1 MKKFRTL
8 LCILL
13 AVAMVLS
20 FAACG
25 KKTDDKAPADD
36 AADNAP
42 AGDNKPAD
50 DNAPAG
56 DEGGEETPDAPVDSP
71 DAGLQPE
78 PLIMINDVDQ
88 VLNRPHEIAPGTKL
102 TFHSNDVPAYTPW
115 NATAEVWLL
124 PNIYEGLNYTYMGMA
139 DDLRPLIATEWE
151 ASDDLLTWTFQIREG
166 IKFTD
171 GTVCDANAIVESWNY
186 FMEASPASFTNL
198 NIGSWE
204 ATGDYEFVV
213 HMANTCPYIESSFA
227 QLYILSPSALAQY
240 GVNDNRSA
248 VGTAP
253 YYVES
258 YTPGVEFVFKAN
270 TEYYLYERMPVVE
283 TINYKIILDDN
294 TKLMAMLNGDL
305 DAYTF
310 SSVESYYNLLDYNF
324 DGIMM
329 KGNGNASPLFLNA
342 KSVPE
347 FQIWEVRKAFNRFID
362 FDAINTI
369 LYDDMGLV
377 QTSLWT
383 VGSSGEV
390 PWPEGFYY
398 DEAEGLELMAQAG
411 VDPKDFHFAAKII
424 DTSADFFVTIQGQL
438 NKVGITMDV
447 EPLEAE
453 ANFTFMMN
461 GDYTITAGNSGY
473 TDSKPYLPWTFILLP
488 EHLIKEVWTDIYD
501 PDLYATMCDTFYAMT
516 SAATWDDMIA
526 NANALTT
533 MLQED
538 YGAMPG
544 IQSPYFAAF
553 NKDIKGICVVTE
565 NHYFIWN
572 YMYL

>member
-1 MKKFRTL
+1 MKKFRAL

-13 AVAMVLS
+13 AVAMVLA

-25 KKTDDKAPADD
+25 KKTDDNKPADD
-36 AADNAP
+36 AADNTP
-42 AGDNKPAD
+42 AGDNTPAD
-50 DNAPAG
+50 ENTPDDG
-56 DEGGEETPDAPVDSP
+56 ETPDAPVDSP
-71 DAGLQPE
+71 DAGIEPE
-78 PLIMINDVDQ
+78 PLLMISSVDE
-88 VLNRPHEIAPGTKL
+88 VLNRPHEIQPGTSV
-102 TFHSNDVPAYTPW
+102 TFHTNDVPAYTPW
-115 NATAEVWLL
+115 NATAEIWLL
-124 PNIYEGLNYTYMGMA
+124 PNIYEGLNYSYMGKV
-139 DDLRPLIATEWE
+139 DDIRPLIATEWE
-151 ASDDLLTWTFQIREG
+151 ASEDLLTWTFQIREG
-166 IKFTD
+166 VKFTD
-171 GTVCDANAIVESWNY
+171 GTVCDANAIAQSWDFY
-186 FMEASPASFTNL
+186 FEASPASFNNV

-204 ATGDYEFVV
+204 ATGDYEIVV
-213 HMANTCPYIESSFA
+213 HMKDTCAYIESSFT
-227 QLYILSPSALAQY
+227 QLYILSPTALAQY

-248 VGTAP
+248 IGTAP
-253 YYVES
+253 YYVS
-258 YTPGVEFVFKAN
+258 DYTAGVEFVFTAN
-270 TEYYLYERMPVVE
+270 PDYYLYERMPVIE
-283 TINYKIILDDN
+283 TINYKIISDDN

-310 SSVESYYNLLDYNF
+310 SSVESYYNLQDYNF
-324 DGIMM
+324 DGTLMQGH
-329 KGNGNASPLFLNA
+329 GNCNPLLLNA
-342 KSVPE
+342 KTVPE
-347 FQIWEVRKAFNRFID
+347 FCIYEIRKAMNRFID
-362 FDAINTI
+362 FDALNAI

-398 DEAEGLELMAQAG
+398 DEAEGLELMAAAG
-411 VDPKDFHFAAKII
+411 VDPNEFEFVAKII

-438 NKVGITMDV
+438 AKVGITMEV
-447 EPLEAE
+447 QPLEPE

-473 TDSKPYLPWTFILLP
+473 SDAKPYLPWTFILLP
-488 EHLIKEVWTDIYD
+488 EHLIKEVWCDIYN
-501 PDLYATMCDTFYAMT
+501 PELYETMCDTFYAMT
-516 SAATWDDMIA
+516 SAATWDEMITS
-526 NANALTT
+526 ANALTT

-553 NKDIKGICVVTE
+553 NKEIKGIIVATE